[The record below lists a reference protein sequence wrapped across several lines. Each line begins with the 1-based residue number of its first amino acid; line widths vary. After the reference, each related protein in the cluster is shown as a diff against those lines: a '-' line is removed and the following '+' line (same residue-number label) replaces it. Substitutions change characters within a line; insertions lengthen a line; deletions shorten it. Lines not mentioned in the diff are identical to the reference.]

1 MANFDELIK
10 SNENVLVDFYATW
23 CGPCQTLIPI
33 LEDLKEELG
42 DAIRIV
48 KIDVDRHQKIASLMG
63 VKGVPSLFFYKN
75 GALIKN
81 SSGVLAKHEIKS
93 IFNIS

>member
-1 MANFDELIK
+1 MANFDEIIK
-10 SNENVLVDFYATW
+10 SNENVLIDFYATW
-23 CGPCQTLIPI
+23 CGPCQTLTPI

-42 DAIRIV
+42 DDLRIV
-48 KIDVDRHQKIASLMG
+48 KIDVDRNQKLAAQMG
-63 VKGVPSLFFYKN
+63 VRGVPSLFFYKN
-75 GALIKN
+75 GDLIKN

>member
-1 MANFDELIK
+1 MANFDELIR

-23 CGPCQTLIPI
+23 CGPCQNLVPI

-42 DAIRIV
+42 ENIRII
-48 KIDVDRHQKIASLMG
+48 KIDVDRHQKIAAQMG

-75 GALIKN
+75 GILIKN

-93 IFNIS
+93 IFNI

>member
-1 MANFDELIK
+1 MANFDELIN

-42 DAIRIV
+42 ECIRIV
-48 KIDVDRHQKIASLMG
+48 KIDVDRHQETASKMG
-63 VKGVPSLFFYKN
+63 VRGVPSLFFYKK
-75 GALIKN
+75 GVLIKS

-93 IFNIS
+93 IFSI

>member
-1 MANFDELIK
+1 MANFDEIIK
-10 SNENVLVDFYATW
+10 SNESVLIDFYATW
-23 CGPCQTLIPI
+23 CGPCQTLTPI

-42 DAIRIV
+42 DDLRIV
-48 KIDVDRHQKIASLMG
+48 KIDVDRNQKLAAQMG
-63 VKGVPSLFFYKN
+63 VRGVPSLFFYKN
-75 GALIKN
+75 GDLIKN